1 LTASACLV
9 KFAGFSVRPTD
20 PTRPI
25 ATPSGGNQ
33 QKVVVARWM
42 EADVRLQI
50 LEEPTIGVDIGW
62 YTGGQQVVASLPESF
77 ANVARE

>member
-1 LTASACLV
+1 
-9 KFAGFSVRPTD
+9 
-20 PTRPI
+20 
-25 ATPSGGNQ
+25 
-33 QKVVVARWM
+33 M

-62 YTGGQQVVASLPESF
+62 YTGGQQVVASLPQSF